1 MIILIK
7 IVKKALTE
15 ISQSLM
21 NRSQA
26 FNKILLN
33 TFHALETISTQI
45 GIVISNKLSLNQ
57 SLHIQSELMEM
68 NYKKSYINNFLENY
82 LDYLSQG
89 SIKISS
95 SLCSS
100 LNLDADSC
108 SSTSLTSQVSS
119 K

>member
-21 NRSQA
+21 NSSQV

-68 NYKKSYINNFLENY
+68 NYKKSYINNFLDNY
-82 LDYLSQG
+82 LDMSEG